1 MTAAPPTADP
11 VKESGG
17 VLTVLRAEGLALF
30 VGCSLFYVISDS
42 PWELY
47 ALLFFAPDLGFL
59 GYLAG
64 PKVGAVVY
72 NVLHSTVGPL
82 LLAIAGIVLLIPY
95 AGTVAM
101 IWLAHIGFDRA
112 LGYGLKYK
120 TGFRFTHLG
129 LIGKAPA
136 GQH

>member
-30 VGCSLFYVISDS
+30 MGCSLFYVISEA

-47 ALLFFAPDLGFL
+47 ALLFFAPDLSFL

-72 NVLHSTVGPL
+72 NALHSTVGPL
-82 LLAIAGIVLLIPY
+82 TLAVAGIVLVMPY

-112 LGYGLKYK
+112 LGFGLKYN

-129 LIGKAPA
+129 PIGKAPA
-136 GQH
+136 GRR

>member
-11 VKESGG
+11 VMESGG

-30 VGCSLFYVISDS
+30 VGCSLFYVISDA

>member
-1 MTAAPPTADP
+1 MTAALPSADP
-11 VKESGG
+11 SVASGG
-17 VLTVLRAEGLALF
+17 ILTVLRAEGLAVF
-30 VGCSLFYVISDS
+30 AGCTLFYVISDA

-72 NVLHSTVGPL
+72 NVLHSTIGPL
-82 LLAIAGIVLLIPY
+82 LLAIAGIVLVVPY

-129 LIGKAPA
+129 PIGKAPA
-136 GQH
+136 QPR

>member
-1 MTAAPPTADP
+1 MTAALPSADP
-11 VKESGG
+11 SVASGG
-17 VLTVLRAEGLALF
+17 ILTVLRAEGLALF
-30 VGCSLFYVISDS
+30 AGCTLFYVISDA

-64 PKVGAVVY
+64 SKVGAVVY
-72 NVLHSTVGPL
+72 NTLHSTIGPL
-82 LLAIAGIVLLIPY
+82 LLAIAGIVLVVPY

-120 TGFRFTHLG
+120 TGFRVTHLG
-129 LIGKAPA
+129 PIGKAPA
-136 GQH
+136 GHY

>member
-11 VKESGG
+11 VMESGG

-30 VGCSLFYVISDS
+30 VGCSLFYVISDA

-59 GYLAG
+59 GYLVG

-82 LLAIAGIVLLIPY
+82 LLAVAGIVLLIPY